1 MGTKTLLTLE
11 QFDQLPEEEGVRY
24 ELDEGELI
32 VMPTARPRHNLVRD
46 NIADP
51 LRRFVRERGLGEVF
65 RETDVQL
72 SPQTVRIPDAAF
84 VTADR
89 MKQLDLDRRIA
100 EAPALVIEVVSPTD
114 FAAALVGKVNQYLA
128 AGAQA
133 VWVVYPELREIHT
146 YGPGA
151 ATAILREQDVLEDQ
165 RLFTGFSLP
174 VKQIFE

>member
-51 LRRFVRERGLGEVF
+51 LRSFFRERGLGEVF

-114 FAAALVGKVNQYLA
+114 LAAAFIRKVNQYLA

-133 VWVVYPELREIHT
+133 VWVVYAELRQIHVF
-146 YGPGA
+146 GPGA
-151 ATAILREQDVLEDQ
+151 VSAILREQDLLEDQ
-165 RLFTGFSLP
+165 RLFPGFSLP
-174 VKQIFE
+174 VREIFE

>member
-1 MGTKTLLTLE
+1 MGTKTLLTLK

-84 VTADR
+84 VTTDR

-100 EAPALVIEVVSPTD
+100 EGAALVIELDSPTD
-114 FAAALVGKVNQYLA
+114 FAAALVRKVNQYLA

-133 VWVVYPELREIHT
+133 VWVVYAELRQIHVF
-146 YGPGA
+146 GPGA
-151 ATAILREQDVLEDQ
+151 VSAILREQDVLEDQ
-165 RLFTGFSLP
+165 RLFPGFSLP
-174 VKQIFE
+174 VREIFE

>member
-11 QFDQLPEEEGVRY
+11 QFDQLPEEEGAHY

-32 VMPTARPRHNLVRD
+32 AMPTARPRHNLVRD

-51 LRRFVRERGLGEVF
+51 LRRFVRESGLGEVF

-100 EAPALVIEVVSPTD
+100 EAPASVIEVVSPTD
-114 FAAALVGKVNQYLA
+114 FAAALVRKVNQYLA

-133 VWVVYPELREIHT
+133 VWVVYAELRQIHVF
-146 YGPGA
+146 GPGA
-151 ATAILREQDVLEDQ
+151 VSAILREQDVLEDQ
-165 RLFTGFSLP
+165 RLFPGFSLP
-174 VKQIFE
+174 VREIFE

>member
-1 MGTKTLLTLE
+1 MGTKTLLTIE

-32 VMPTARPRHNLVRD
+32 VMPTARPRHSLVRD

-72 SPQTVRIPDAAF
+72 SPHTVRIPDAAF

-89 MKQLDLDRRIA
+89 I
-100 EAPALVIEVVSPTD
+100 EAARPGSPHR
-114 FAAALVGKVNQYLA
+114 GS
-128 AGAQA
+128 AG
-133 VWVVYPELREIHT
+133 IS
-146 YGPGA
+146 
-151 ATAILREQDVLEDQ
+151 D
-165 RLFTGFSLP
+165 
-174 VKQIFE
+174 

>member
-1 MGTKTLLTLE
+1 MDNAPIGCSGPRVGRARSSKTVSYNLPVSTCLAARSMELTIE

-72 SPQTVRIPDAAF
+72 SPHTVRIPDAAF
-84 VTADR
+84 VTAER

-100 EAPALVIEVVSPTD
+100 EA
-114 FAAALVGKVNQYLA
+114 
-128 AGAQA
+128 
-133 VWVVYPELREIHT
+133 
-146 YGPGA
+146 
-151 ATAILREQDVLEDQ
+151 
-165 RLFTGFSLP
+165 
-174 VKQIFE
+174 

>member
-1 MGTKTLLTLE
+1 
-11 QFDQLPEEEGVRY
+11 PEEEGVRY

-32 VMPTARPRHNLVRD
+32 VTPTARPRHNLVRD

-51 LRRFVRERGLGEVF
+51 LRSFFRERGLGEVF

-114 FAAALVGKVNQYLA
+114 LAAAFIRKVNQYLA

-133 VWVVYPELREIHT
+133 VWVVYAELRQIHVF
-146 YGPGA
+146 GPGA
-151 ATAILREQDVLEDQ
+151 VSAILREQDVLEDQ
-165 RLFTGFSLP
+165 RLFPGFSLP
-174 VKQIFE
+174 VREIFE